1 MTHYHHTD
9 CSLFNSNRWSVIIK
23 YFAKY
28 ELSKNDLK
36 RKLFLSFDPTCFE
49 EIKGNKKS
57 QTTRSIEILAYQ
69 PRSGKEQQR
78 DRVPLE
84 MTF

>member
-1 MTHYHHTD
+1 MD
-9 CSLFNSNRWSVIIK
+9 FSLFNSNRWSVFIK

-28 ELSKNDLK
+28 EPPKNDIK
-36 RKLFLSFDPTCFE
+36 RKLFLSFDPTCFD
-49 EIKGNKKS
+49 EIKGNRQS
-57 QTTRSIEILAYQ
+57 QTTRSIEIWAYQ